1 MGLEA
6 AFGGVFWSGLTHLVA
21 GLGRG
26 EVNR

>member
-1 MGLEA
+1 LEA